1 MRVSVCVWGACGNIS
16 LSGTRVAH
24 KFLAVP
30 TAWTVMNFDINENTI
45 NQSGYLRP
53 EQHAAVFGLKT
64 GIPAKPEAWRTD
76 NPNTYAAGRGRGV
89 AGALHIHLK
98 SVWTVAEAEL
108 VSSEVFVRQ
117 LNN

>member
-1 MRVSVCVWGACGNIS
+1 MYACVCECVCGGRERGNIS
-16 LSGTRVAH
+16 LSATRVAR

-53 EQHAAVFGLKT
+53 EQHAAVFGPKT

-76 NPNTYAAGRGRGV
+76 NPNTYV
-89 AGALHIHLK
+89 ARRRVGAWQRPCI
-98 SVWTVAEAEL
+98 
-108 VSSEVFVRQ
+108 FI
-117 LNN
+117 

>member
-1 MRVSVCVWGACGNIS
+1 
-16 LSGTRVAH
+16 
-24 KFLAVP
+24 
-30 TAWTVMNFDINENTI
+30 MNFDINENTI

-53 EQHAAVFGLKT
+53 EQHAAVSGPKT

-76 NPNTYAAGRGRGV
+76 NPNTYVAMREGGGV
-89 AGALHIHLK
+89 AEALHIHLK

>member
-1 MRVSVCVWGACGNIS
+1 MCVRVCVWGGNIS
-16 LSGTRVAH
+16 LSGTRVAR

-53 EQHAAVFGLKT
+53 EQHAAVFGPKT

-76 NPNTYAAGRGRGV
+76 NPNTYVVGEERSRGV
-89 AGALHIHLK
+89 AEPLHIHLK